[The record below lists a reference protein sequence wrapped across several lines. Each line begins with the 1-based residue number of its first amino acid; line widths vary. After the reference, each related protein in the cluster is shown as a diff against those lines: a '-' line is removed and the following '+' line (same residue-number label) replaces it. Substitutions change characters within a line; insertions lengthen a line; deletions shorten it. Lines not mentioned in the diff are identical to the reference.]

1 MTKDEMVK
9 ALRYK
14 AANIKA
20 HIHPQFFIEIADYLE
35 AQKVDAISR
44 KAVDTL
50 VDELARAISDER
62 NHISRG
68 RSTGE
73 IMQDILDLPS
83 VDPKQKWIPVSERPP
98 EEGKTVMAS
107 TNYGV
112 YPEARYS
119 KKYGW
124 EWPWEAGADYWTE
137 IVDSVEAWM
146 ELPKPYKAG
155 SKENEKTC

>member
-1 MTKDEMVK
+1 METMAEANLEKMVQEVTNK
-9 ALRYK
+9 VL
-14 AANIKA
+14 
-20 HIHPQFFIEIADYLE
+20 QDLE
-35 AQKVDAISR
+35 DSGVF
-44 KAVDTL
+44 V
-50 VDELARAISDER
+50 
-62 NHISRG
+62 G
-68 RSTGE
+68 R
-73 IMQDILDLPS
+73 
-83 VDPKQKWIPVSERPP
+83 WIPVNERPP

-155 SKENEKTC
+155 SKENEKKC

>member
-1 MTKDEMVK
+1 METMAEANLEKMVQEVTDK
-9 ALRYK
+9 VIQNLQDAG
-14 AANIKA
+14 
-20 HIHPQFFIEIADYLE
+20 FF
-35 AQKVDAISR
+35 VSR
-44 KAVDTL
+44 
-50 VDELARAISDER
+50 
-62 NHISRG
+62 
-68 RSTGE
+68 
-73 IMQDILDLPS
+73 
-83 VDPKQKWIPVSERPP
+83 WIPVSERPP

-124 EWPWEAGADYWTE
+124 EWPFEAGADYWTE
-137 IVDSVEAWM
+137 MVDSVEAWM